1 MKKLLSVLLAV
12 ALMLSMSVVSF
23 AAGEELEIAITQDN
37 WGANSGTA
45 VDAVT
50 WGEGSVTADAIGQF
64 SIKLPTTC
72 YDGDTVVVHVKGTS
86 EEQFRVWLLAAN
98 AVTASNQWKSADV
111 GYAGTGEFEYYIELT
126 CQYYDAD
133 FESAEDVNF
142 KAPSYDKQLINF
154 SLDYVGV
161 IYGTMA
167 DVEAAKAAELQPEI
181 DAAKALV
188 EAVKSVDVA
197 DQAALDA
204 AVLAAQEAIAAIP
217 DYGFA
222 SLMATKD
229 ELNLSVDV
237 VLGEVAL
244 AGYQPEIDA
253 VAKALEDS
261 KAAGNDVAAIKAAY
275 DSALAAVDKMEKEGG
290 HLAPVAEK
298 VKELKNTISEI
309 KDLHKAATEANAE
322 AKAAEEA
329 AAKEAE
335 EKAAADAAAKEA
347 ATNTAI
353 IVVVIVVVVV
363 AILAVVLVVLKKKKK

>member
-12 ALMLSMSVVSF
+12 ALVLSMTVSVLAAEEVEIPVVVENYGAYTGTTSDALTWGDNSVLAPDTAIFSFLLPEVVS
-23 AAGEELEIAITQDN
+23 
-37 WGANSGTA
+37 
-45 VDAVT
+45 
-50 WGEGSVTADAIGQF
+50 EGQ
-64 SIKLPTTC
+64 
-72 YDGDTVVVHVKGTS
+72 TVVVHLKGNS
-86 EEQFRVWLLAAN
+86 EGDFRVWLLGPN
-98 AVTASNQWKSADV
+98 EKTCSNQFKASEN
-111 GYAGTGEFEYYIELT
+111 GFTTGDFDFYIELT
-126 CQYYDAD
+126 FTDHDGAGLTT
-133 FESAEDVNF
+133 AEELAI
-142 KAPSYDKQLINF
+142 KGPSYGTNLTNTRV
-154 SLDYVGV
+154 DYIGFTVGT
-161 IYGTMA
+161 IA
-167 DVEAAKAAELQPEI
+167 DVEAAKTAEVQPQI

-188 EAVKSVDVA
+188 EAVKAVDVA

-204 AVLAAQEAIAAIP
+204 AVADAYAAIEAIP

-222 SLMATKD
+222 GLISAKK
-229 ELNLSVDV
+229 ELTLSVDV

-347 ATNTAI
+347 ATQTTI